1 MQRCWREQ
9 WPGEASHGAADPH
22 GCTCNVLLPRNT
34 ASTTVIDT
42 AIKHTQVA
50 KSNLSTAICTVSNH
64 CNHIF
69 VETWKIGLEGT
80 SRGPSALP
88 CPRASCSSPTHPWS
102 LLLPKRFL
110 SQNFSFLI
118 LIQNKMWFKPS
129 CWSDFKPQALTFN
142 ANGYTE
148 HQTGWLS
155 FDVSGAVPSLTQGQ
169 QRHYQADE
177 QFL

>member
-1 MQRCWREQ
+1 MLQTRTDA
-9 WPGEASHGAADPH
+9 PV
-22 GCTCNVLLPRNT
+22 TLLPGQA
-34 ASTTVIDT
+34 ASTSVMDT

-50 KSNLSTAICTVSNH
+50 KSNLSKAICTACNH

-80 SRGPSALP
+80 SRGPSPLP
-88 CPRASCSSPTHPWS
+88 CPRANRSTPTHPSS
-102 LLLPKRFL
+102 LLQPKKFF

-129 CWSDFKPQALTFN
+129 CSSDFKPQALTFN
-142 ANGYTE
+142 ANEYTE

-155 FDVSGAVPSLTQGQ
+155 SDVSRAEPLLTQE
-169 QRHYQADE
+169 E
-177 QFL
+177 QKI